1 MSSETYYKVG
11 GSLEYQHPTYV
22 VRQADRELYDGLQNG
37 EFCYVLNS
45 RQMGKSSLRVQLTK
59 QLKEQGI
66 KCASID
72 MTRIGSHVTPSEW
85 YGGVVSELLR
95 GFGLL
100 RKVDFSNWWRERE
113 LLSPVQRLSEFIED
127 VLLEEF
133 SEKIVI
139 FIDEIDSILQVKFRD
154 DFFAFI
160 RACYNQRAE
169 NQAYRRLTFALL
181 GVATPSDLIADKNL
195 STPFNIGRAIELTG
209 FELQETQPLTQGLQ
223 GISLPEAVMSEVLAW
238 TGGQPFLTQKV
249 CKLISTCFEPMP
261 VGGEAKWVEQLVRS
275 RIIEN
280 WETQDEPEHL
290 RTIRD
295 RLLWSDR
302 KHKLLQLYQQILQT
316 SPLPR
321 GDGGVT
327 AKDTPEHLELRLSGL
342 VVKQQGKLKVYNR
355 IYASIFHKNWLKNAL
370 SEVDNEVA
378 QTPEDFNAEIQTI
391 EQAATKALQMFK
403 YGQIK
408 ALLKAMQAG
417 QELQTLVKDGC
428 PLQDYPTITPIYALQ
443 QLLNNIREH
452 NQFKSDQGA
461 VYDVCF
467 SPDGQCL
474 ATAGDDGTVR
484 LWNLFGQQIAE
495 WQAHQGIVYAVY
507 FSPDGQ
513 LIATAGRDGKARLW
527 NLSGQQINEFDGH
540 QRWVSSVS
548 FSPDGKLI
556 ATAGGDCKA
565 KLWNL
570 SGQKIAQFDGH
581 SKEVWSTSFSPN
593 GQYIA
598 TAGLE
603 GKARLWHLSGL
614 QLILFN
620 GHQGKVWS
628 VSFSPD
634 GRHLASAGD
643 DSTAR
648 LWDLSGKQLAQF
660 NGHQN
665 GVKVVV
671 FSPNGQYLVTGGY
684 DGTARLWDLSGQ
696 QLAQLNGHIGA
707 VLGLSFSRDGQYLA
721 TAGVDG
727 TTRIWDLSDKHLAQ
741 LNGHQGQVWS
751 VVFSRDGKLIATA
764 GRDGTARLWNLL
776 GQQLAQMDGHQG
788 SVWNVSFSP
797 DGLYIVT
804 TSSDSTARL
813 WNLSGQPLAKLSGHQ
828 GWVTRIIFSP
838 DGQRFATV
846 GRDGTARVWDLSGQL
861 VNKVTPYQGWVWSV
875 NFSEDGQLIA
885 TVGLDAT
892 APLLDS
898 SGRLILQLK
907 DYQSAAHHSFSPDGQ
922 YLVTASSEDGTARL
936 WNVFGRQL
944 AQLDGE
950 QDWVLCV
957 SFSPDGQLVA
967 TAGENGSVCLW
978 DLLGRQVSR
987 FEGNQGAI
995 YGMSF
1000 SPDGRCLATAGKDGT
1015 VKLWRVEGLDELL
1028 ARGCNWLN
1036 DYFVSHP
1043 EELEKL
1049 QVCQNSFDY
1058 IADTKSLV
1066 TNDVEEK
1073 AISLP
1078 VIPDCLNSESGIDY
1092 TELRNF
1098 LAGGQWK
1105 EADQETMAIMLRIG
1119 DREAKDWLREEDIE
1133 NFPGTDLH
1141 TIDQLW
1147 VKYSKGRFGFSIQK
1161 EIWES
1166 FGGTKNAHYKIY
1178 CNTCDQIGWRD
1189 LNGSWLYY
1197 SDLNFNITAPIGHL
1211 PGVLKDWLWYSYRA
1225 SRLSLRDESADSAD
1239 DLVWWNIISSFT
1251 SKLAKCYRQPTAS
1264 VTTVSN
1270 QSKEGFLGEFLV
1282 RDKLVKIYQGDITN
1296 LVTDVIVS
1304 SDDTCLKRAGGVAWR
1319 IHEVGG
1325 NEIYQETRNLI
1336 PLPLGNIAVTQAGKL
1351 RAKTVFHGIVIDWRN
1366 EILPSEG
1373 IIVQVIHKCLE
1384 KADEGGFKRIAFPLL
1399 GAGAS
1404 GFSPK
1409 VCWEITLRKIVRE
1422 LSTKPYNLSEVI
1434 IVLFEPRM
1442 IEEVNVKGCLEKI
1455 EKLGWASIL

>member
-1 MSSETYYKVG
+1 M
-11 GSLEYQHPTYV
+11 
-22 VRQADRELYDGLQNG
+22 
-37 EFCYVLNS
+37 
-45 RQMGKSSLRVQLTK
+45 
-59 QLKEQGI
+59 
-66 KCASID
+66 
-72 MTRIGSHVTPSEW
+72 
-85 YGGVVSELLR
+85 
-95 GFGLL
+95 
-100 RKVDFSNWWRERE
+100 
-113 LLSPVQRLSEFIED
+113 
-127 VLLEEF
+127 
-133 SEKIVI
+133 
-139 FIDEIDSILQVKFRD
+139 
-154 DFFAFI
+154 
-160 RACYNQRAE
+160 
-169 NQAYRRLTFALL
+169 
-181 GVATPSDLIADKNL
+181 
-195 STPFNIGRAIELTG
+195 
-209 FELQETQPLTQGLQ
+209 
-223 GISLPEAVMSEVLAW
+223 
-238 TGGQPFLTQKV
+238 
-249 CKLISTCFEPMP
+249 
-261 VGGEAKWVEQLVRS
+261 
-275 RIIEN
+275 
-280 WETQDEPEHL
+280 
-290 RTIRD
+290 
-295 RLLWSDR
+295 
-302 KHKLLQLYQQILQT
+302 
-316 SPLPR
+316 
-321 GDGGVT
+321 
-327 AKDTPEHLELRLSGL
+327 
-342 VVKQQGKLKVYNR
+342 
-355 IYASIFHKNWLKNAL
+355 
-370 SEVDNEVA
+370 
-378 QTPEDFNAEIQTI
+378 
-391 EQAATKALQMFK
+391 
-403 YGQIK
+403 
-408 ALLKAMQAG
+408 
-417 QELQTLVKDGC
+417 
-428 PLQDYPTITPIYALQ
+428 
-443 QLLNNIREH
+443 
-452 NQFKSDQGA
+452 
-461 VYDVCF
+461 
-467 SPDGQCL
+467 
-474 ATAGDDGTVR
+474 
-484 LWNLFGQQIAE
+484 FGQQIAE

-540 QRWVSSVS
+540 QPWVSSVS

-593 GQYIA
+593 GQYIV

-684 DGTARLWDLSGQ
+684 DGTAR
-696 QLAQLNGHIGA
+696 
-707 VLGLSFSRDGQYLA
+707 
-721 TAGVDG
+721 
-727 TTRIWDLSDKHLAQ
+727 
-741 LNGHQGQVWS
+741 
-751 VVFSRDGKLIATA
+751 
-764 GRDGTARLWNLL
+764 
-776 GQQLAQMDGHQG
+776 
-788 SVWNVSFSP
+788 
-797 DGLYIVT
+797 
-804 TSSDSTARL
+804 
-813 WNLSGQPLAKLSGHQ
+813 
-828 GWVTRIIFSP
+828 
-838 DGQRFATV
+838 
-846 GRDGTARVWDLSGQL
+846 VWDLSGQL
-861 VNKVTPYQGWVWSV
+861 VSKVTPHQGWVWSV
-875 NFSEDGQLIA
+875 NFSEDGELIA

-922 YLVTASSEDGTARL
+922 YLVTASSEDGIARL

-957 SFSPDGQLVA
+957 SFSSDGQLVA

-1105 EADQETMAIMLRIG
+1105 EADQETIAIMLRIG

-1211 PGVLKDWLWYSYRA
+1211 PGVLKDWLWCSYRA
-1225 SRLSLRDESADSAD
+1225 SRLSLRDECADSAD
-1239 DLVWWNIISSFT
+1239 DLVWWNIISSCT

-1264 VTTVSN
+1264 VTTVSH
-1270 QSKEGFLGEFLV
+1270 QSKEGFVGEFLV

-1304 SDDTCLKRAGGVAWR
+1304 SDDTCLKRTGGVAWR

-1336 PLPLGNIAVTQAGKL
+1336 PLPLGNIAVTQGGKL

-1422 LSTKPYNLSEVI
+1422 LSTKPYNVSEVI
-1434 IVLFEPRM
+1434 IVLFEPRI